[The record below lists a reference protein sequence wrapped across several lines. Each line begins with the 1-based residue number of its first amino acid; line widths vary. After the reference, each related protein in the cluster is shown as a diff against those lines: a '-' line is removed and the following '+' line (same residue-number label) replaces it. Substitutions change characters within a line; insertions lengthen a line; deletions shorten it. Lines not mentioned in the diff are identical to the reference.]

1 MILVSYVL
9 GHGCEWLWNQHLIH
23 FELYVSIP
31 TNLLP
36 FEQDGSYGYHGID
49 GIDNGFQCKA
59 VPLLLRMTE
68 SGDEVLKEEALE
80 ALSLLGYTAPVKGRG
95 IRILALDGGGTR

>member
-1 MILVSYVL
+1 MSVSV
-9 GHGCEWLWNQHLIH
+9 
-23 FELYVSIP
+23 P